1 MTVSRKP
8 PSRVIRTTSA
18 LSAAKEGE
26 DLESTTEYG
35 QLSMTVQVP
44 GPIDG
49 M

>member
-1 MTVSRKP
+1 MSLKP
-8 PSRVIRTTSA
+8 PSRVIRKTSA

-26 DLESTTEYG
+26 DLESTTEYSR
-35 QLSMTVQVP
+35 LSMTVQVQ